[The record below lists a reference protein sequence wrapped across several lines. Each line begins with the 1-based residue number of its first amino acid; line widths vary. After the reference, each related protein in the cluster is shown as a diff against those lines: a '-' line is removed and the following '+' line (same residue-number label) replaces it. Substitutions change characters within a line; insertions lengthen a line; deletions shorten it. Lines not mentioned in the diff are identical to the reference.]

1 MMSMSVLWCVEIW
14 TSTSLLY
21 CLRVDFYTN
30 KNYNPAFFLLHSEA
44 EVFKEKGNAFY
55 INKAYSEAFSCYS
68 KAIGETI
75 TLYSSMPWPA
85 CGGSQGSKEPLMLGS
100 WMLSHCNTKH
110 TCNVT
115 SSKSVLLGR
124 DRNNCNWGY
133 FYWGENRWSWGWANW
148 YGSTDVNSWQIMISS
163 VGHWH
168 CTVRVY
174 SLSHDSEF
182 IRCVLLG
189 CLAYE
194 HSVFYCF

>member
-21 CLRVDFYTN
+21 CLRVDFYSN

-68 KAIGETI
+68 KAIGEII

-100 WMLSHCNTKH
+100 WMLSHRT
-110 TCNVT
+110 
-115 SSKSVLLGR
+115 
-124 DRNNCNWGY
+124 

-163 VGHWH
+163 VVHWH

-174 SLSHDSEF
+174 SLSHDSES

-189 CLAYE
+189 CWVSE